1 MRKPRPFMASRI
13 SNSGY
18 LNAHPSIGRGIFG
31 CGEKSIDIAAKALQ
45 NGCQQSFFFFLKRV
59 ILNFIELFYPGSIHK
74 AQMLFLYEQFNLQVP
89 DPR

>member
-1 MRKPRPFMASRI
+1 MLIQAS
-13 SNSGY
+13 
-18 LNAHPSIGRGIFG
+18 A
-31 CGEKSIDIAAKALQ
+31 GEFLVVAKKVLILQ
-45 NGCQQSFFFFLKRV
+45 QKHYKMGVSKVFFFFLKRV